1 MEGWLP
7 PRAPGANPPPRFDAA
22 PADAPLGEQAAPAPE
37 QPRAPEPEQPG
48 APPGWLPPV
57 AHRDASRPEA
67 PPSARTASPSSAT
80 PPPLWSSSSGAR
92 DTPSSSPPRPGA
104 ARAPTSRTP
113 YGTAVAAERNAPAVW
128 GLVLGVTGLV
138 LLFLSLGTLFL
149 VTLPCSAGAWALG
162 RRALRRIETG
172 ESRRGAGQAVA
183 ALWLGRIGVV
193 AGVVAMVAII
203 VLTASG
209 FDFEN
214 LREDLQRDLERRRD
228 AAR

>member
-22 PADAPLGEQAAPAPE
+22 PPDAPPPGEPAGPPPGQPPAAE
-37 QPRAPEPEQPG
+37 DERRD

-57 AHRDASRPEA
+57 SCRDPAGPESPSAREAASPPAPPPPRPWLSSPSGGAREA
-67 PPSARTASPSSAT
+67 PPSPSG
-80 PPPLWSSSSGAR
+80 P
-92 DTPSSSPPRPGA
+92 
-104 ARAPTSRTP
+104 APRTP
-113 YGTAVAAERNAPAVW
+113 YGTAVATEPNAPAVW
-128 GLVLGVTGLV
+128 GLVLGITGLV
-138 LLFLSLGTLFL
+138 LLLLSLGTLFL

-162 RRALRRIETG
+162 RRALRRIESG
-172 ESRRGAGQAVA
+172 QSRRGAGQAAA
-183 ALWLGRIGVV
+183 ALWLGRIGVL
-193 AGVVAMVAII
+193 AGIVAMVAII

-214 LREDLQRDLERRRD
+214 LRDDLQRDLERRRD